1 MAFFKNSA
9 GHIALKSEKKN
20 LVKLKKGY
28 SNMGQLTSKVQNQCF

>member
-9 GHIALKSEKKN
+9 GHIALKSEKK